1 MPTFHFLSTPQLQ
14 ISCIL
19 FSVSPHYINKLAAG
33 YVHLL
38 HAATTTK
45 TYNSPLFQVQYLPAK
60 FKGAFCKD
68 PLKIENFHHMVAA
81 FYQKVFYCS
90 WSAQRALNELLLINV
105 NL

>member
-19 FSVSPHYINKLAAG
+19 FSVSQHYIKLAAG

-45 TYNSPLFQVQYLPAK
+45 SYNSPLFQVQYLPAK
-60 FKGAFCKD
+60 LKGAFCKEAS
-68 PLKIENFHHMVAA
+68 ENQKPSPHGGSVLPEGFHVAD
-81 FYQKVFYCS
+81 QP
-90 WSAQRALNELLLINV
+90 
-105 NL
+105 NLH

>member
-19 FSVSPHYINKLAAG
+19 FSVSQHYINKLAAG

-81 FYQKVFYCS
+81 FYQKVFM
-90 WSAQRALNELLLINV
+90 QLISPTCIKRTTSH
-105 NL
+105 

>member
-1 MPTFHFLSTPQLQ
+1 MIKGVSPVWWEKGTRVDKAAFYTRLCRLSLLGYYRLSKQTTCQHFTFFSTPQLQ

-45 TYNSPLFQVQYLPAK
+45 TYNSPLFQVQYLPAT
-60 FKGAFCKD
+60 
-68 PLKIENFHHMVAA
+68 I
-81 FYQKVFYCS
+81 
-90 WSAQRALNELLLINV
+90 
-105 NL
+105 